1 LSTALHPQTEGQT
14 ERQNQTLEHYLR
26 CFVNFE
32 QDNWAR
38 WLPLAQFVYNHTR
51 HSVTR
56 TSPAEALMGF
66 RRDLAI
72 DVSEELPEGSAP
84 DALRRAEE
92 MKERRQHLQQ
102 LLDEA
107 FETQKR

>member
-1 LSTALHPQTEGQT
+1 
-14 ERQNQTLEHYLR
+14 
-26 CFVNFE
+26 
-32 QDNWAR
+32 
-38 WLPLAQFVYNHTR
+38 
-51 HSVTR
+51 
-56 TSPAEALMGF
+56 MGF

-107 FETQKR
+107 FETQKRYYDQRHERASFRVGDWVILKAKNLRLTRPNRKLAEQQFGPVLIVDA

>member
-1 LSTALHPQTEGQT
+1 
-14 ERQNQTLEHYLR
+14 
-26 CFVNFE
+26 
-32 QDNWAR
+32 
-38 WLPLAQFVYNHTR
+38 
-51 HSVTR
+51 
-56 TSPAEALMGF
+56 MGF

-107 FETQKR
+107 FETQKRYYDQRHERASFKVGDWVILKAKNLRLTRPNRKLAEQQFGPVLIVDA